1 LEELRRYAR
10 RIPPPPKLAPILNP
24 EIDRLLHPLAEKNQA
39 YILVDTIL
47 HYMVEMG
54 DQFVESTYKALKYNF
69 LGRVPPRR
77 RPKEH
82 VG

>member
-1 LEELRRYAR
+1 MEELRRYAR

-24 EIDRLLHPLAEKNQA
+24 EIDRLLHPLAERNQA

-54 DQFVESTYKALKYNF
+54 DQFVESTYKALKYNI
-69 LGRVPPRR
+69 LGKRSKIR
-77 RPKEH
+77 
-82 VG
+82 G

>member
-39 YILVDTIL
+39 YTLIDTIL

-69 LGRVPPRR
+69 LGKRFKTR
-77 RPKEH
+77 
-82 VG
+82 G

>member
-24 EIDRLLHPLAEKNQA
+24 EIDRLLHPLAERNRA
-39 YILVDTIL
+39 YTLVDTIL

-69 LGRVPPRR
+69 LGKRSKTR
-77 RPKEH
+77 
-82 VG
+82 G